1 MIIDMTGSRAAIL
14 KILKL
19 KKSELKC
26 NMMVKKLLKDFIV
39 VLNYLIPS

>member
-1 MIIDMTGSRAAIL
+1 MITDMASSRAVIL

-26 NMMVKKLLKDFIV
+26 NMMVKKLLKVFIV
-39 VLNYLIPS
+39 VLK